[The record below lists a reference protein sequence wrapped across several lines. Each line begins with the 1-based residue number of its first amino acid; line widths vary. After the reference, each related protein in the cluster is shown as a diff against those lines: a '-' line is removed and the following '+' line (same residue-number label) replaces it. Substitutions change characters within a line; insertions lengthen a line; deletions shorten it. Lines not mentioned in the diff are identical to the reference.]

1 MAKRTRDQRKRDNIK
16 KETARRIAAGDT
28 SSYVVKS
35 AKKYGLEMPKVPG
48 KGRYTKSTVNPTDKF
63 EGAKDRARANQ
74 AYLDQSDRDF
84 KKKIQELNRRRIID
98 DARTGSMDKSD
109 FTGKDGSGIF
119 GLGGNRVG
127 QTYVNPETG
136 KSFNFSKA
144 REGLTSPQYS
154 DWIRKN
160 LGGPNAGRIENQ
172 AFRRTFPFASGAGLE
187 KLMNLAAPFPL
198 KMLNNLSKSDAGT
211 MVGDLGGR
219 KFRDFLSKFGDGTD
233 NKIAKINLD
242 AKKSTGE
249 LIDEVQDSTG
259 LNSFRNYLSNFPGQ
273 RPVSSFV
280 EDPRIGLGLD
290 EVMTE
295 YDPYIALD
303 PRIGLGKQRPVNS
316 FVEDPRLNIDE
327 ENLNPPGVID
337 LSEQEDLIDIS
348 SDSGEDSNLS
358 EATKNYMDEYMQ
370 TYGKGS
376 APFERA
382 KEFNDRSRQAYNEAH
397 MGGAPDYGDAD
408 GIQSF
413 YDVRGDEYGEE
424 FGPAFLRDVIMDE
437 LDKAGDINYNQS
449 ISVDG
454 STLPLD
460 VLFDKGAV
468 NLDQI
473 RDPSF
478 YDEAFQDVD
487 FRTGDIPAEAFSGAR
502 TALIPEAA
510 SIIPQTF
517 NYNDGGYANM
527 STYQKLKM
535 MADSY
540 GD

>member
-1 MAKRTRDQRKRDNIK
+1 MAIYIGGK
-16 KETARRIAAGDT
+16 KVQESGGK
-28 SSYVVKS
+28 YKPQGVK
-35 AKKYGLEMPKVPG
+35 EP

-84 KKKIQELNRRRIID
+84 KKKIQELNRKRIID
-98 DARTGSMDKSD
+98 DARTGTMDKSD

-119 GLGGNRVG
+119 GLGGNRTR

-136 KSFNFSKA
+136 KSFNINKA
-144 REGLTSPQYS
+144 REGLTSAEYS

-160 LGGPNAGRIENQ
+160 LGGPKAGSTERE
-172 AFRRTFPFASGAGLE
+172 AFKKTFPVASGAGIE
-187 KLMNLAAPFPL
+187 KLMNLAVPFPL
-198 KMLNNLSKSDAGT
+198 KMLRGLAKTDAGT

-219 KFRDFLSKFGDGTD
+219 KFRNFLSKFGDGTD
-233 NKIAKINLD
+233 NKIAKINED
-242 AKKSTGE
+242 AQKSTGE
-249 LIDEVQDSTG
+249 LVDEVEGNTG

-273 RPVSSFV
+273 QPVSSFV

-303 PRIGLGKQRPVNS
+303 PRIGLGEQQPVNS
-316 FVEDPRLNIDE
+316 FVEDPRLDINEVIEDK
-327 ENLNPPGVID
+327 ID
-337 LSEQEDLIDIS
+337 LAEVPEILYGLSKEELDLPQ
-348 SDSGEDSNLS
+348 
-358 EATKNYMDEYMQ
+358 ATKNYIDEYMQ
-370 TYGKGS
+370 TYGRGS

-382 KEFNDRSRQAYNEAH
+382 KEIDDRERQEAEE
-397 MGGAPDYGDAD
+397 PIDYRPNIP

-413 YDVRGDEYGEE
+413 FDIRGDQYNDTEDAQYV
-424 FGPAFLRDVIMDE
+424 RDLIMNT
-437 LDKAGDINYNQS
+437 LDREGDIYYDEKS
-449 ISVDG
+449 
-454 STLPLD
+454 STLPYGFL
-460 VLFDKGAV
+460 VDKGVKRKA
-468 NLDQI
+468 LDEGKSYMDVI

-478 YDEAFQDVD
+478 YEDVFQDVD
-487 FRTGDIPAEAFSGAR
+487 YRTGDIPAEAFSGAR

>member
-1 MAKRTRDQRKRDNIK
+1 MAIYIGGK
-16 KETARRIAAGDT
+16 KVQESGGK
-28 SSYVVKS
+28 YKPQGVK
-35 AKKYGLEMPKVPG
+35 EP

-84 KKKIQELNRRRIID
+84 KKKIQELNRKRIID
-98 DARTGSMDKSD
+98 DARTGTMDKSD

-119 GLGGNRVG
+119 GLGGNRTR

-136 KSFNFSKA
+136 KSFNINKA
-144 REGLTSPQYS
+144 REGLTSAEYS

-160 LGGPNAGRIENQ
+160 LGGPKAGSTERE
-172 AFRRTFPFASGAGLE
+172 AFKKTFPVASGAGIE
-187 KLMNLAAPFPL
+187 KLMNLAVPFPL
-198 KMLNNLSKSDAGT
+198 KMLRGLAKTDAGT

-219 KFRDFLSKFGDGTD
+219 KFRNFLSKFGDGTD
-233 NKIAKINLD
+233 NKIAKINED
-242 AKKSTGE
+242 AQKSTGE
-249 LIDEVQDSTG
+249 LVDEVEGNTG

-273 RPVSSFV
+273 QPVSSFV

-303 PRIGLGKQRPVNS
+303 PRIGLGEQQPVNS
-316 FVEDPRLNIDE
+316 FVEDPRLDMNEVIEDK
-327 ENLNPPGVID
+327 ID
-337 LSEQEDLIDIS
+337 LAEVPEILYGLSKEELDLPQ
-348 SDSGEDSNLS
+348 
-358 EATKNYMDEYMQ
+358 ATKNYIDEYMQ
-370 TYGKGS
+370 TYGRGS

-382 KEFNDRSRQAYNEAH
+382 KEIDDRERQEAEE
-397 MGGAPDYGDAD
+397 PIDYRPNIP

-413 YDVRGDEYGEE
+413 FDIRGDQYNDTEDAQYV
-424 FGPAFLRDVIMDE
+424 RDLIMNT
-437 LDKAGDINYNQS
+437 LDREGDIYYDEKS
-449 ISVDG
+449 
-454 STLPLD
+454 STLPYGFL
-460 VLFDKGAV
+460 VDKGVKRKA
-468 NLDQI
+468 LDEGKSYMDVI

-478 YDEAFQDVD
+478 YEDVFQDVD
-487 FRTGDIPAEAFSGAR
+487 YRTGDIPAEAFSGAR

>member
-1 MAKRTRDQRKRDNIK
+1 MAIYIGGK
-16 KETARRIAAGDT
+16 KVQESGGK
-28 SSYVVKS
+28 YKPQGVK
-35 AKKYGLEMPKVPG
+35 KP

-84 KKKIQELNRRRIID
+84 KKKIQELNRKRIID
-98 DARTGSMDKSD
+98 DARTGTMDKSD

-119 GLGGNRVG
+119 GLGGNRTR

-136 KSFNFSKA
+136 KSFNINKA
-144 REGLTSPQYS
+144 REGLTSAEYS

-160 LGGPNAGRIENQ
+160 LGGPKAGSTERE
-172 AFRRTFPFASGAGLE
+172 AFKKTFPVASGAGIE
-187 KLMNLAAPFPL
+187 KLMNLAVPFPL
-198 KMLNNLSKSDAGT
+198 KMLRGLAKTDAGT

-219 KFRDFLSKFGDGTD
+219 KFRNFLSKFGDGTD
-233 NKIAKINLD
+233 NKIAKINED
-242 AKKSTGE
+242 AQKSTGE
-249 LIDEVQDSTG
+249 LVDEVEGNTG

-273 RPVSSFV
+273 QPVSSFV

-303 PRIGLGKQRPVNS
+303 PRIGLGEQQPVNS
-316 FVEDPRLNIDE
+316 FVEDPRLDMNEVIEDK
-327 ENLNPPGVID
+327 ID
-337 LSEQEDLIDIS
+337 LAEVPEILYGLSKEELDLPQ
-348 SDSGEDSNLS
+348 
-358 EATKNYMDEYMQ
+358 ATKNYIDEYLQ
-370 TYGKGS
+370 TYGRGS

-382 KEFNDRSRQAYNEAH
+382 KEIDDRERQEAEE
-397 MGGAPDYGDAD
+397 PIDYRPNIP

-413 YDVRGDEYGEE
+413 FDIRGDQYNDTEDAQYV
-424 FGPAFLRDVIMDE
+424 RDLIMNT
-437 LDKAGDINYNQS
+437 LDREGDIYYDEKS
-449 ISVDG
+449 
-454 STLPLD
+454 STLPYGFL
-460 VLFDKGAV
+460 VDKGVKRKA
-468 NLDQI
+468 LDEGKSYMDVI

-478 YDEAFQDVD
+478 YEDVFQDVD
-487 FRTGDIPAEAFSGAR
+487 YRTGDIPAEAFSGAR

>member
-1 MAKRTRDQRKRDNIK
+1 MAIYIGGK
-16 KETARRIAAGDT
+16 KVQESGGK
-28 SSYVVKS
+28 YKPQGVK
-35 AKKYGLEMPKVPG
+35 EP

-84 KKKIQELNRRRIID
+84 KKKIQELNRKRIID
-98 DARTGSMDKSD
+98 DARTGTMDKSD

-119 GLGGNRVG
+119 GLGGNRTR

-136 KSFNFSKA
+136 KSFNINKA
-144 REGLTSPQYS
+144 REGLTSAEYS

-160 LGGPNAGRIENQ
+160 LGGPKAGSTERE
-172 AFRRTFPFASGAGLE
+172 AFKKTFPVASGAGIE
-187 KLMNLAAPFPL
+187 KLMNLAVPFPL
-198 KMLNNLSKSDAGT
+198 KMLRGLAKTDAGT

-219 KFRDFLSKFGDGTD
+219 KFRNFLSKFGDGTD
-233 NKIAKINLD
+233 NKIAKINED
-242 AKKSTGE
+242 AQKSTGE
-249 LIDEVQDSTG
+249 LVDEVEGNTG
-259 LNSFRNYLSNFPGQ
+259 LNSFRNYLSNSPGQ
-273 RPVSSFV
+273 QPVSSFV

-303 PRIGLGKQRPVNS
+303 PRIGLGEQQPVNS
-316 FVEDPRLNIDE
+316 FVEDPRLDINEVIEDK
-327 ENLNPPGVID
+327 ID
-337 LSEQEDLIDIS
+337 LAEVPEILYGLSKEELDLPQ
-348 SDSGEDSNLS
+348 
-358 EATKNYMDEYMQ
+358 ATKNYIDEYMQ
-370 TYGKGS
+370 TYGRGS

-382 KEFNDRSRQAYNEAH
+382 KEIDDRERQEAEE
-397 MGGAPDYGDAD
+397 PIDYRPNIP

-413 YDVRGDEYGEE
+413 FDIRGDQYNDTEDAQYV
-424 FGPAFLRDVIMDE
+424 RDLIMNT
-437 LDKAGDINYNQS
+437 LDREGDIYYDEKS
-449 ISVDG
+449 
-454 STLPLD
+454 STLPYGFL
-460 VLFDKGAV
+460 VDKGVKRKA
-468 NLDQI
+468 LDEGKSYMDVI

-478 YDEAFQDVD
+478 YEDVFQDVD
-487 FRTGDIPAEAFSGAR
+487 YRTGDIPAEAFSGAR

>member
-1 MAKRTRDQRKRDNIK
+1 MAIYIGGK
-16 KETARRIAAGDT
+16 KVQESGGK
-28 SSYVVKS
+28 YKPQGVK
-35 AKKYGLEMPKVPG
+35 EP

-84 KKKIQELNRRRIID
+84 KKKIQELNRKRIID
-98 DARTGSMDKSD
+98 DARTGTMDKSD

-119 GLGGNRVG
+119 GLGGNRTR

-136 KSFNFSKA
+136 KSFNINKA
-144 REGLTSPQYS
+144 REGLTSAEYS

-160 LGGPNAGRIENQ
+160 LGGPKAGSTERE
-172 AFRRTFPFASGAGLE
+172 AFKKTFPVASGAGIE
-187 KLMNLAAPFPL
+187 KLMNLAVPFPL
-198 KMLNNLSKSDAGT
+198 KMLRGLAKTDAGT

-219 KFRDFLSKFGDGTD
+219 KFRNFLSKFGDGTD
-233 NKIAKINLD
+233 NKIAKINED
-242 AKKSTGE
+242 AQKSTGE
-249 LIDEVQDSTG
+249 LVDEVEGNTG

-273 RPVSSFV
+273 QPVNSFV

-303 PRIGLGKQRPVNS
+303 PRIGLGEQRPVNS
-316 FVEDPRLNIDE
+316 FVEDPRLDINEVIEDK
-327 ENLNPPGVID
+327 ID
-337 LSEQEDLIDIS
+337 LAEVPEILYGLSKEELDLPQ
-348 SDSGEDSNLS
+348 
-358 EATKNYMDEYMQ
+358 ATKNYIDEYMQ
-370 TYGKGS
+370 TYGRGS

-382 KEFNDRSRQAYNEAH
+382 KEIDDRERQEAEE
-397 MGGAPDYGDAD
+397 PIDYRPNIP

-413 YDVRGDEYGEE
+413 FDIRGDQYNDTEDAQYV
-424 FGPAFLRDVIMDE
+424 RDLIMNT
-437 LDKAGDINYNQS
+437 LDREGDIYYDEKS
-449 ISVDG
+449 
-454 STLPLD
+454 STLPYGFL
-460 VLFDKGAV
+460 VDKGVKRKA
-468 NLDQI
+468 LDEGKSYMDVI

-478 YDEAFQDVD
+478 YEDVFQDVD
-487 FRTGDIPAEAFSGAR
+487 YRTGDIPAEAFSGAR

>member
-1 MAKRTRDQRKRDNIK
+1 MAIYIGGK
-16 KETARRIAAGDT
+16 KVQESGGK
-28 SSYVVKS
+28 YKPQGVK
-35 AKKYGLEMPKVPG
+35 EP

-84 KKKIQELNRRRIID
+84 KKKIQELNRKRIID
-98 DARTGSMDKSD
+98 DARTGTMDKSD

-119 GLGGNRVG
+119 GLGGNRTR

-136 KSFNFSKA
+136 KSFNINKA
-144 REGLTSPQYS
+144 REGLTSAEYS

-160 LGGPNAGRIENQ
+160 LGGPKAGSTERE
-172 AFRRTFPFASGAGLE
+172 AFKKTFPVASGAGIE
-187 KLMNLAAPFPL
+187 KLMNLAVPFPL
-198 KMLNNLSKSDAGT
+198 KMLRGLAKTDAGT

-219 KFRDFLSKFGDGTD
+219 KFRNFLSKFGDGTD
-233 NKIAKINLD
+233 NKIAKINED
-242 AKKSTGE
+242 AQKSTGE
-249 LIDEVQDSTG
+249 LVDEVEGNTG

-273 RPVSSFV
+273 QPVSSFV

-290 EVMTE
+290 EVMKE

-303 PRIGLGKQRPVNS
+303 PRIGLGEQQPVNS
-316 FVEDPRLNIDE
+316 FVEDPRLDMNEVIEDK
-327 ENLNPPGVID
+327 ID
-337 LSEQEDLIDIS
+337 LAEVPEILYGLSKEELDLPQ
-348 SDSGEDSNLS
+348 
-358 EATKNYMDEYMQ
+358 ATKNYIDEYMQ
-370 TYGKGS
+370 TYGRGS

-382 KEFNDRSRQAYNEAH
+382 KEIDDRERQEAEE
-397 MGGAPDYGDAD
+397 PIDYRPNIP

-413 YDVRGDEYGEE
+413 FDIRGDQYNDTEDAQYV
-424 FGPAFLRDVIMDE
+424 RDLIMNT
-437 LDKAGDINYNQS
+437 LDREGDIYYDEKS
-449 ISVDG
+449 
-454 STLPLD
+454 STLPYGFL
-460 VLFDKGAV
+460 VDKGVKRKA
-468 NLDQI
+468 LDEGKSYMDVI

-478 YDEAFQDVD
+478 YEDVFQDVD
-487 FRTGDIPAEAFSGAR
+487 YRTGDIPAEAFSGAR

>member
-1 MAKRTRDQRKRDNIK
+1 
-16 KETARRIAAGDT
+16 
-28 SSYVVKS
+28 
-35 AKKYGLEMPKVPG
+35 MPKVPG

-273 RPVSSFV
+273 RPV
-280 EDPRIGLGLD
+280 
-290 EVMTE
+290 
-295 YDPYIALD
+295 
-303 PRIGLGKQRPVNS
+303 NS

>member
-1 MAKRTRDQRKRDNIK
+1 MAKRTKEQRKQDNIK

-198 KMLNNLSKSDAGT
+198 KMLSNLSKSDAGT

-219 KFRDFLSKFGDGTD
+219 KFMDFLSKFGDGTD

-259 LNSFRNYLSNFPGQ
+259 LNSFRNYLSNFPAQ
-273 RPVSSFV
+273 QPTSSFV
-280 EDPRIGLGLD
+280 EDPRVGLTSDIED
-290 EVMTE
+290 ELITE
-295 YDPYIALD
+295 YSPVIDDTRRKAAYIQMKTGVD
-303 PRIGLGKQRPVNS
+303 VSNFTNDQVNQLYDREKKS
-316 FVEDPRLNIDE
+316 EETMRFQE

-337 LSEQEDLIDIS
+337 FSSEDLVDIS
-348 SDSGEDSNLS
+348 GTS
-358 EATKNYMDEYMQ
+358 ENTDQ
-370 TYGKGS
+370 STPDIITGL
-376 APFERA
+376 AP
-382 KEFNDRSRQAYNEAH
+382 NELLPLNTSENFDTGLNTSEGQEA
-397 MGGAPDYGDAD
+397 
-408 GIQSF
+408 
-413 YDVRGDEYGEE
+413 
-424 FGPAFLRDVIMDE
+424 
-437 LDKAGDINYNQS
+437 LDILQS
-449 ISVDG
+449 IEPNKYDG
-454 STLPLD
+454 GYL
-460 VLFDKGAV
+460 KK
-468 NLDQI
+468 
-473 RDPSF
+473 
-478 YDEAFQDVD
+478 YD
-487 FRTGDIPAEAFSGAR
+487 
-502 TALIPEAA
+502 
-510 SIIPQTF
+510 
-517 NYNDGGYANM
+517 DGGYANM

>member
-1 MAKRTRDQRKRDNIK
+1 
-16 KETARRIAAGDT
+16 
-28 SSYVVKS
+28 
-35 AKKYGLEMPKVPG
+35 
-48 KGRYTKSTVNPTDKF
+48 
-63 EGAKDRARANQ
+63 
-74 AYLDQSDRDF
+74 
-84 KKKIQELNRRRIID
+84 
-98 DARTGSMDKSD
+98 MDKSD

-198 KMLNNLSKSDAGT
+198 KMLSNLSKSDAGT

-219 KFRDFLSKFGDGTD
+219 KFMDFLSKFGDGTD

-259 LNSFRNYLSNFPGQ
+259 LNSFRNYLSNFPAQ
-273 RPVSSFV
+273 QPTSSFV
-280 EDPRIGLGLD
+280 EDPRVGLTSDIED
-290 EVMTE
+290 ELITE
-295 YDPYIALD
+295 YSPVIDDTRRKAAYIQMKTGVD
-303 PRIGLGKQRPVNS
+303 VSNFTNDQVNQLYDREKKS
-316 FVEDPRLNIDE
+316 EETMRFQE

-337 LSEQEDLIDIS
+337 FSSEDLVDIS
-348 SDSGEDSNLS
+348 GTS
-358 EATKNYMDEYMQ
+358 ENTDQ
-370 TYGKGS
+370 STPDIITGL
-376 APFERA
+376 AP
-382 KEFNDRSRQAYNEAH
+382 NELLPLNTSENFDTGLNTSEGQEA
-397 MGGAPDYGDAD
+397 
-408 GIQSF
+408 
-413 YDVRGDEYGEE
+413 
-424 FGPAFLRDVIMDE
+424 
-437 LDKAGDINYNQS
+437 LDILQS
-449 ISVDG
+449 IEPNKYDG
-454 STLPLD
+454 GYL
-460 VLFDKGAV
+460 KK
-468 NLDQI
+468 
-473 RDPSF
+473 
-478 YDEAFQDVD
+478 YD
-487 FRTGDIPAEAFSGAR
+487 
-502 TALIPEAA
+502 
-510 SIIPQTF
+510 
-517 NYNDGGYANM
+517 DGGYANM

>member
-1 MAKRTRDQRKRDNIK
+1 MAIYIGGK
-16 KETARRIAAGDT
+16 KVQESGGK
-28 SSYVVKS
+28 YKPQGVK
-35 AKKYGLEMPKVPG
+35 EP

-84 KKKIQELNRRRIID
+84 KKKIQELNRKRIID
-98 DARTGSMDKSD
+98 DARTGTMDKSD

-119 GLGGNRVG
+119 GLGGNRTR

-136 KSFNFSKA
+136 KSFNINKA
-144 REGLTSPQYS
+144 REGLTSAEYS

-160 LGGPNAGRIENQ
+160 LGGPKAGSTERE
-172 AFRRTFPFASGAGLE
+172 AFKKTFPVASGAGIE
-187 KLMNLAAPFPL
+187 KLMNLAVPFPL
-198 KMLNNLSKSDAGT
+198 KMLRGLAKTDAGT

-219 KFRDFLSKFGDGTD
+219 KFRNFLSKFGDGTD
-233 NKIAKINLD
+233 NKIAKINED
-242 AKKSTGE
+242 AQKSTGE
-249 LIDEVQDSTG
+249 LVDEVEGNTG
-259 LNSFRNYLSNFPGQ
+259 LDSFKNYLSNFPGQ
-273 RPVSSFV
+273 RPVNSFV

-303 PRIGLGKQRPVNS
+303 PRIGLGEQRPVNS
-316 FVEDPRLNIDE
+316 FVEDPRLDIDE

-337 LSEQEDLIDIS
+337 LSEQEDFIDIS

-358 EATKNYMDEYMQ
+358 EATKNYIDEYMQ

-382 KEFNDRSRQAYNEAH
+382 KEIDDRARQEAQDYDGEP
-397 MGGAPDYGDAD
+397 MLDYDPDTP

-413 YDVRGDEYGEE
+413 YEASGDKYSTGGPFYVLGDE
-424 FGPAFLRDVIMDE
+424 IMYD
-437 LDKAGDINYNQS
+437 LDRAGDISYDQT
-449 ISVDG
+449 
-454 STLPLD
+454 STLPYGF
-460 VLFDKGAV
+460 LFDKGGV
-468 NLDQI
+468 NMDVI
-473 RDPSF
+473 REPGF
-478 YDEAFQDVD
+478 FDEAFQDVD

>member
-1 MAKRTRDQRKRDNIK
+1 MAIYIGGK
-16 KETARRIAAGDT
+16 KVQESGGK
-28 SSYVVKS
+28 YKPQGVK
-35 AKKYGLEMPKVPG
+35 EP

-84 KKKIQELNRRRIID
+84 KKKIQELNRKRIID
-98 DARTGSMDKSD
+98 DARTGTMDKSD

-119 GLGGNRVG
+119 GLGGNRTR

-136 KSFNFSKA
+136 KSFNINKA
-144 REGLTSPQYS
+144 REGLTSAEYS

-160 LGGPNAGRIENQ
+160 LGGPKAGSTERE
-172 AFRRTFPFASGAGLE
+172 AFKKTFPVASGAGIE
-187 KLMNLAAPFPL
+187 KLMNLAVPFPL
-198 KMLNNLSKSDAGT
+198 KMLRGLAKTDAGT

-219 KFRDFLSKFGDGTD
+219 KFRNFLSKFGDGTD
-233 NKIAKINLD
+233 NKIAKINED
-242 AKKSTGE
+242 AQKSTGE
-249 LIDEVQDSTG
+249 LVDEVEGNTG

-273 RPVSSFV
+273 QPVSSFV

-303 PRIGLGKQRPVNS
+303 PRIGLGEQQPVNS
-316 FVEDPRLNIDE
+316 FVEDPRLDINEVIEDK
-327 ENLNPPGVID
+327 ID
-337 LSEQEDLIDIS
+337 LAEVPEILYGLSKEELDLPQ
-348 SDSGEDSNLS
+348 
-358 EATKNYMDEYMQ
+358 ATKNYIDEYMQ
-370 TYGKGS
+370 TYGRGS

-382 KEFNDRSRQAYNEAH
+382 KEIDDRERQEAEE
-397 MGGAPDYGDAD
+397 PIDYRPNIP

-413 YDVRGDEYGEE
+413 FDIRGDQYNDTEDAQYV
-424 FGPAFLRDVIMDE
+424 RDLIMNT
-437 LDKAGDINYNQS
+437 LDREGDIYYDEKS
-449 ISVDG
+449 
-454 STLPLD
+454 STLPYGFL
-460 VLFDKGAV
+460 VDKGVKRKA
-468 NLDQI
+468 LDEGKSYMDVI

-478 YDEAFQDVD
+478 YEDVFQDVNY
-487 FRTGDIPAEAFSGAR
+487 RTGDIPAEAFSGAR

>member
-1 MAKRTRDQRKRDNIK
+1 MAIYIGGK
-16 KETARRIAAGDT
+16 KVQESGGK
-28 SSYVVKS
+28 YKPQGVK
-35 AKKYGLEMPKVPG
+35 EP

-84 KKKIQELNRRRIID
+84 KKKIQELNRKRIID
-98 DARTGSMDKSD
+98 DARTGTMDKSD

-119 GLGGNRVG
+119 GLGGNRTR

-136 KSFNFSKA
+136 KSFNINKA
-144 REGLTSPQYS
+144 REGLTSAEYS

-160 LGGPNAGRIENQ
+160 LGGPKAGSTERE
-172 AFRRTFPFASGAGLE
+172 AFKKTFPVASGAGIE
-187 KLMNLAAPFPL
+187 KLMNLAVPFPL
-198 KMLNNLSKSDAGT
+198 KMLRGLAKTDAGT

-219 KFRDFLSKFGDGTD
+219 KFRNFLSKFGDGTD
-233 NKIAKINLD
+233 NKIAKINED
-242 AKKSTGE
+242 AQKSTGE
-249 LIDEVQDSTG
+249 LVDEVEGNTG

-273 RPVSSFV
+273 QPVNSFV

-303 PRIGLGKQRPVNS
+303 PRIGLGEQQPVNS
-316 FVEDPRLNIDE
+316 FVEDPRLDINEVIEDK
-327 ENLNPPGVID
+327 ID
-337 LSEQEDLIDIS
+337 LAEVPEILYGLSKEELDLPQ
-348 SDSGEDSNLS
+348 
-358 EATKNYMDEYMQ
+358 ATKNYIDEYMQ
-370 TYGKGS
+370 TYGRGS

-382 KEFNDRSRQAYNEAH
+382 KEIDDRERQEAEE
-397 MGGAPDYGDAD
+397 PIDYRPNIP

-413 YDVRGDEYGEE
+413 FDIRGDQYNDTEDAQYV
-424 FGPAFLRDVIMDE
+424 RDLIMNT
-437 LDKAGDINYNQS
+437 LDREGDIYYDEKS
-449 ISVDG
+449 
-454 STLPLD
+454 STLPYGFL
-460 VLFDKGAV
+460 VDKGVKRKA
-468 NLDQI
+468 LDEGKSYMDVI

-478 YDEAFQDVD
+478 YEDVFQDVNY
-487 FRTGDIPAEAFSGAR
+487 RTGDIPAEAFSGAR

>member
-1 MAKRTRDQRKRDNIK
+1 MAIYIGGK
-16 KETARRIAAGDT
+16 KVQESGGK
-28 SSYVVKS
+28 YKPQGVK
-35 AKKYGLEMPKVPG
+35 EP

-84 KKKIQELNRRRIID
+84 KKKIQELNRKRIID
-98 DARTGSMDKSD
+98 DARTGTMDKSD

-119 GLGGNRVG
+119 GLGGNRTR

-136 KSFNFSKA
+136 KSFNINKA
-144 REGLTSPQYS
+144 REGLTSAEYS

-160 LGGPNAGRIENQ
+160 LGGPKAGSTERE
-172 AFRRTFPFASGAGLE
+172 AFKKTFPVASGAGIE
-187 KLMNLAAPFPL
+187 KLMNLAVPFPL
-198 KMLNNLSKSDAGT
+198 KMLRGLAKTDAGT

-219 KFRDFLSKFGDGTD
+219 KFRNFLSKFGDGTD
-233 NKIAKINLD
+233 NKIAKINED
-242 AKKSTGE
+242 AQKSTGE
-249 LIDEVQDSTG
+249 LVDEVEGNTG

-273 RPVSSFV
+273 QPVSSFV

-303 PRIGLGKQRPVNS
+303 PRIGLGEQQPVNS
-316 FVEDPRLNIDE
+316 FVEDPRLDMNEVIEDK
-327 ENLNPPGVID
+327 ID
-337 LSEQEDLIDIS
+337 LAEVPEILYGLSKEELDLPQ
-348 SDSGEDSNLS
+348 
-358 EATKNYMDEYMQ
+358 ATKNYIDEYMQ
-370 TYGKGS
+370 TYGRGS

-382 KEFNDRSRQAYNEAH
+382 KEIDDRERQEAEE
-397 MGGAPDYGDAD
+397 PIDYRPNIP

-413 YDVRGDEYGEE
+413 FDIRGDQYNDTEDAQYV
-424 FGPAFLRDVIMDE
+424 RDLIMNT
-437 LDKAGDINYNQS
+437 LDREGDIYYDEKS
-449 ISVDG
+449 
-454 STLPLD
+454 STLPYSFLI
-460 VLFDKGAV
+460 DKGVKRKA
-468 NLDQI
+468 LDEGKSYMDVI

-478 YDEAFQDVD
+478 YEDVFQDVD
-487 FRTGDIPAEAFSGAR
+487 YRTGDIPAEAFSGAR

>member
-1 MAKRTRDQRKRDNIK
+1 MAIYIGGK
-16 KETARRIAAGDT
+16 KVQESGGK
-28 SSYVVKS
+28 YKPQGVK
-35 AKKYGLEMPKVPG
+35 EP
-48 KGRYTKSTVNPTDKF
+48 KGRYTKSTVNPTDRF

-84 KKKIQELNRRRIID
+84 KKKIQELNRKRIID
-98 DARTGSMDKSD
+98 DARTGTMDKSD

-119 GLGGNRVG
+119 GLGGNRTR

-136 KSFNFSKA
+136 KSFNINKA
-144 REGLTSPQYS
+144 REGLTSAEYS

-160 LGGPNAGRIENQ
+160 LGGPKAGSTERE
-172 AFRRTFPFASGAGLE
+172 AFKKTFPVASGAGIE
-187 KLMNLAAPFPL
+187 KLMNLAVPFPL
-198 KMLNNLSKSDAGT
+198 KMLRGLAKTDAGT

-219 KFRDFLSKFGDGTD
+219 KFRNFLSKFGDGTD
-233 NKIAKINLD
+233 NKIAKINED
-242 AKKSTGE
+242 AQKSTGE
-249 LIDEVQDSTG
+249 LVDEVEGNTG

-273 RPVSSFV
+273 QPVSSFV

-303 PRIGLGKQRPVNS
+303 TIIGLGEQQPVNS
-316 FVEDPRLNIDE
+316 FVEDPRLDMNEVIEDK
-327 ENLNPPGVID
+327 ID
-337 LSEQEDLIDIS
+337 LAEVPEILYGLSKEELDLPQ
-348 SDSGEDSNLS
+348 
-358 EATKNYMDEYMQ
+358 ATKNYIDEYMQ
-370 TYGKGS
+370 TYGRGS

-382 KEFNDRSRQAYNEAH
+382 KEIDDRERQEAEE
-397 MGGAPDYGDAD
+397 PIDYRPNIP

-413 YDVRGDEYGEE
+413 FDIRGDQYNDTEDAQYV
-424 FGPAFLRDVIMDE
+424 RDLIMNT
-437 LDKAGDINYNQS
+437 LDREGDIYYDEKS
-449 ISVDG
+449 
-454 STLPLD
+454 STLPYGFL
-460 VLFDKGAV
+460 VDKGVKRKA
-468 NLDQI
+468 LDEGKSYMDVI

-478 YDEAFQDVD
+478 YEDVFQDVD
-487 FRTGDIPAEAFSGAR
+487 YRTGDIPAEAFSGAR

>member
-1 MAKRTRDQRKRDNIK
+1 VAKRTREQRKQDNIK

-28 SSYVVKS
+28 SSYVTKS

-48 KGRYTKSTVNPTDKF
+48 TGRYTKSTVNPTDRF

-74 AYLDQSDRDF
+74 VYLDQSDRDF
-84 KKKIQELNRRRIID
+84 KKKIQELNRKRIID

-109 FTGKDGSGIF
+109 FTGKDSSGIF

-187 KLMNLAAPFPL
+187 KLMNLAAPFPI
-198 KMLNNLSKSDAGT
+198 KMLSNLGKSDAGT
-211 MVGDLGGR
+211 MVSDLGGR
-219 KFRDFLSKFGDGTD
+219 KFRNFLSKFGDGTD
-233 NKIAKINLD
+233 NKIAKINED
-242 AKKSTGE
+242 AQKSTDE
-249 LIDEVQDSTG
+249 LVDEVEDSTG

-273 RPVSSFV
+273 RPVNSFV
-280 EDPRIGLGLD
+280 NDPRVGLD

-295 YDPYIALD
+295 YDPYIAQD
-303 PRIGLGKQRPVNS
+303 PRLGLGVEPPVNS
-316 FVEDPRLNIDE
+316 FVEDPRLGLGV

-337 LSEQEDLIDIS
+337 FSQEDLIDIS
-348 SDSGEDSNLS
+348 SDSGEDLDFP
-358 EATKNYMDEYMQ
+358 EATKNYIDEFMQ

-382 KEFNDRSRQAYNEAH
+382 KEIDDRARQQYEETHNE
-397 MGGAPDYGDAD
+397 PKYDYDPFTPGNQSIFDVFD
-408 GIQSF
+408 GNTRDDYDSDSAFMRDIIMKRLRAGQDVNYENQSKF
-413 YDVRGDEYGEE
+413 P
-424 FGPAFLRDVIMDE
+424 PAFLKDKTGAFYPTDRDFTE
-437 LDKAGDINYNQS
+437 S
-449 ISVDG
+449 
-454 STLPLD
+454 
-460 VLFDKGAV
+460 
-468 NLDQI
+468 
-473 RDPSF
+473 
-478 YDEAFQDVD
+478 FQDVD
-487 FRTGDIPAEAFSGAR
+487 FRTGGIPAEAFSGAR

>member
-1 MAKRTRDQRKRDNIK
+1 MAIYIGGK
-16 KETARRIAAGDT
+16 KVQECGGK
-28 SSYVVKS
+28 YKPQGVK
-35 AKKYGLEMPKVPG
+35 EP

-84 KKKIQELNRRRIID
+84 KKKIQELNRKRIID
-98 DARTGSMDKSD
+98 DARTGTMDKSD

-119 GLGGNRVG
+119 GLGGNRTR

-136 KSFNFSKA
+136 KSFNINKA
-144 REGLTSPQYS
+144 REGLTSAEYS

-160 LGGPNAGRIENQ
+160 LGGPKAGSTERE
-172 AFRRTFPFASGAGLE
+172 AFKKTFPVASGAGIE
-187 KLMNLAAPFPL
+187 KLMNLAVPFPL
-198 KMLNNLSKSDAGT
+198 KMLRGLAKTDAGT

-219 KFRDFLSKFGDGTD
+219 KFRNFLSKFGDGTD
-233 NKIAKINLD
+233 NKIAKINED
-242 AKKSTGE
+242 AQKSTGE
-249 LIDEVQDSTG
+249 LVDEVEGNTG

-273 RPVSSFV
+273 
-280 EDPRIGLGLD
+280 
-290 EVMTE
+290 
-295 YDPYIALD
+295 
-303 PRIGLGKQRPVNS
+303 QPVNS
-316 FVEDPRLNIDE
+316 FVEDPRLDINEVIEDK
-327 ENLNPPGVID
+327 ID
-337 LSEQEDLIDIS
+337 LAEVPEILYGLSKEELDLPQ
-348 SDSGEDSNLS
+348 
-358 EATKNYMDEYMQ
+358 ATKNYIDEYMQ
-370 TYGKGS
+370 TYGRGS

-382 KEFNDRSRQAYNEAH
+382 KEIDDRERQEAEE
-397 MGGAPDYGDAD
+397 PIDYRPNIP

-413 YDVRGDEYGEE
+413 FDIRGDQYNDTEDAQYV
-424 FGPAFLRDVIMDE
+424 RDLIMNT
-437 LDKAGDINYNQS
+437 LDREGDIYYDEKS
-449 ISVDG
+449 
-454 STLPLD
+454 STLPYGFL
-460 VLFDKGAV
+460 VDKGVKRKA
-468 NLDQI
+468 LDEGKSYMDVI

-478 YDEAFQDVD
+478 YEDVFQDVD
-487 FRTGDIPAEAFSGAR
+487 YRTGDIPAEAFSGAR

>member
-1 MAKRTRDQRKRDNIK
+1 MAIYIGGK
-16 KETARRIAAGDT
+16 KVQESGGK
-28 SSYVVKS
+28 YKPQGVK
-35 AKKYGLEMPKVPG
+35 EP

-84 KKKIQELNRRRIID
+84 KKKIQELNRKRIID
-98 DARTGSMDKSD
+98 DARTGTMDKSD

-119 GLGGNRVG
+119 GLGGNRTR

-136 KSFNFSKA
+136 KSFNINKA
-144 REGLTSPQYS
+144 REGLTSAEYS

-160 LGGPNAGRIENQ
+160 LGGPKAGSTERE
-172 AFRRTFPFASGAGLE
+172 AFKKTFPVASGAGIE
-187 KLMNLAAPFPL
+187 KLMNLAVPFPL
-198 KMLNNLSKSDAGT
+198 KMLRGLAKTDAGT

-219 KFRDFLSKFGDGTD
+219 KFRNFLSKFGDGTD
-233 NKIAKINLD
+233 NKIAKINED
-242 AKKSTGE
+242 AQKSTGE
-249 LIDEVQDSTG
+249 LVDEVEGNTG

-273 RPVSSFV
+273 QPVNSFV

-303 PRIGLGKQRPVNS
+303 PRIGLGEQQPVNS
-316 FVEDPRLNIDE
+316 FVEDPRLDINEVIEDK
-327 ENLNPPGVID
+327 ID
-337 LSEQEDLIDIS
+337 LAEVPEILYGLSKEELDLPQ
-348 SDSGEDSNLS
+348 
-358 EATKNYMDEYMQ
+358 ATKNYIDEYMQ
-370 TYGKGS
+370 TYGRGS

-382 KEFNDRSRQAYNEAH
+382 KEIDDRERQEAEE
-397 MGGAPDYGDAD
+397 PIDYRPNIP

-413 YDVRGDEYGEE
+413 FDIRGDQYNDTEDAQYV
-424 FGPAFLRDVIMDE
+424 RDLIMNT
-437 LDKAGDINYNQS
+437 LDREGDIYYDEKS
-449 ISVDG
+449 
-454 STLPLD
+454 STLPYGFL
-460 VLFDKGAV
+460 VDKGVKRKA
-468 NLDQI
+468 LDEGKSYMDVI

-478 YDEAFQDVD
+478 YEDVFQDVD
-487 FRTGDIPAEAFSGAR
+487 YRTGDIPAEAFSGAR

>member
-1 MAKRTRDQRKRDNIK
+1 MAIYIGGK
-16 KETARRIAAGDT
+16 KVQESGGK
-28 SSYVVKS
+28 YKPQGVK
-35 AKKYGLEMPKVPG
+35 EP

-84 KKKIQELNRRRIID
+84 KKKIQELNRKRIID
-98 DARTGSMDKSD
+98 DARTGTMDKSD

-119 GLGGNRVG
+119 GLGGNRTR

-136 KSFNFSKA
+136 KSFNINKA
-144 REGLTSPQYS
+144 REGLTSAEYS

-160 LGGPNAGRIENQ
+160 LGGPKAGSTERE
-172 AFRRTFPFASGAGLE
+172 AFKKTFPVASGAGIE
-187 KLMNLAAPFPL
+187 KLMNLAVPFPL
-198 KMLNNLSKSDAGT
+198 KMLRGLAKTDAGT

-219 KFRDFLSKFGDGTD
+219 KFRNFLSKFGDGTD
-233 NKIAKINLD
+233 NKIAKINED
-242 AKKSTGE
+242 AQKSTGE
-249 LIDEVQDSTG
+249 LVDEVEGNTG

-273 RPVSSFV
+273 QPVSSFV
-280 EDPRIGLGLD
+280 EDPRIGLG
-290 EVMTE
+290 E
-295 YDPYIALD
+295 
-303 PRIGLGKQRPVNS
+303 QQPVNS
-316 FVEDPRLNIDE
+316 FVEDPRLDMNEVIEDK
-327 ENLNPPGVID
+327 ID
-337 LSEQEDLIDIS
+337 LAEVPEILYGLSKEELDLPQ
-348 SDSGEDSNLS
+348 
-358 EATKNYMDEYMQ
+358 ATKNYIDEYMQ
-370 TYGKGS
+370 TYGRGS

-382 KEFNDRSRQAYNEAH
+382 KEIDDRERQEAEE
-397 MGGAPDYGDAD
+397 PIDYRPNIP

-413 YDVRGDEYGEE
+413 FDIRGDQYNDTEDAQYV
-424 FGPAFLRDVIMDE
+424 RDLIMNT
-437 LDKAGDINYNQS
+437 LDREGDIYYDEKS
-449 ISVDG
+449 
-454 STLPLD
+454 STLPYGFL
-460 VLFDKGAV
+460 VDKGVKRKA
-468 NLDQI
+468 LDEGKSYMDVI

-478 YDEAFQDVD
+478 YEDVFQDVD
-487 FRTGDIPAEAFSGAR
+487 YRTGDIPAEAFSGAR

>member
-1 MAKRTRDQRKRDNIK
+1 MAIYIGGK
-16 KETARRIAAGDT
+16 KVQESGGK
-28 SSYVVKS
+28 YKPQGVK
-35 AKKYGLEMPKVPG
+35 KP

-84 KKKIQELNRRRIID
+84 KKKIQELNRKRIID
-98 DARTGSMDKSD
+98 DARTGTMDKSD

-119 GLGGNRVG
+119 GLGGNRTR

-136 KSFNFSKA
+136 KSFNINKA
-144 REGLTSPQYS
+144 REGLTSAEYS

-160 LGGPNAGRIENQ
+160 LGGPKAGSTERE
-172 AFRRTFPFASGAGLE
+172 AFKKTFPVASGAGIE
-187 KLMNLAAPFPL
+187 KLMNLAVPFPL
-198 KMLNNLSKSDAGT
+198 KMLRGLAKTDAGT

-219 KFRDFLSKFGDGTD
+219 KFRNFLSKFGDGTD
-233 NKIAKINLD
+233 NKIAKINED
-242 AKKSTGE
+242 AQKSTGE
-249 LIDEVQDSTG
+249 LVDEVEGNTG

-273 RPVSSFV
+273 QPVSSFV
-280 EDPRIGLGLD
+280 EDPRLD
-290 EVMTE
+290 INEV
-295 YDPYIALD
+295 I
-303 PRIGLGKQRPVNS
+303 
-316 FVEDPRLNIDE
+316 EDK
-327 ENLNPPGVID
+327 ID
-337 LSEQEDLIDIS
+337 LAEVPEILYGLSKEELDLPQ
-348 SDSGEDSNLS
+348 
-358 EATKNYMDEYMQ
+358 ATKNYIDEYMQ
-370 TYGKGS
+370 TYGRGS

-382 KEFNDRSRQAYNEAH
+382 KEIDDRERQEAEE
-397 MGGAPDYGDAD
+397 PIDYRPNIP

-413 YDVRGDEYGEE
+413 FDIRGDQYNDTEDAQYV
-424 FGPAFLRDVIMDE
+424 RDLIMNT
-437 LDKAGDINYNQS
+437 LDREGDIYYDEKS
-449 ISVDG
+449 
-454 STLPLD
+454 STLPYGFL
-460 VLFDKGAV
+460 VDKGVKRKA
-468 NLDQI
+468 LDEGKSYMDVI

-478 YDEAFQDVD
+478 YEDVFQDVNY
-487 FRTGDIPAEAFSGAR
+487 RTGDIPAEAFSGAR

>member
-1 MAKRTRDQRKRDNIK
+1 MAIYIGGK
-16 KETARRIAAGDT
+16 KVQESGGK
-28 SSYVVKS
+28 YKPQGVK
-35 AKKYGLEMPKVPG
+35 EP

-84 KKKIQELNRRRIID
+84 KKKIQELNRKRIID
-98 DARTGSMDKSD
+98 DARTGTMDKSD

-119 GLGGNRVG
+119 GLGGNRTR

-136 KSFNFSKA
+136 KSFNINKA
-144 REGLTSPQYS
+144 REGLTSAEYS

-160 LGGPNAGRIENQ
+160 LGGPKAGSTERE
-172 AFRRTFPFASGAGLE
+172 AFKKTFPVASGAGIE
-187 KLMNLAAPFPL
+187 KLMNLAVPFPL
-198 KMLNNLSKSDAGT
+198 KMLRGLAKTDAGT

-219 KFRDFLSKFGDGTD
+219 KFRNFLSKFGDGTD
-233 NKIAKINLD
+233 NKIAKINED
-242 AKKSTGE
+242 AQKSTGE
-249 LIDEVQDSTG
+249 LVDEVEGNTG

-273 RPVSSFV
+273 QPVSSFV

-303 PRIGLGKQRPVNS
+303 PRIGLGEQRPVNS
-316 FVEDPRLNIDE
+316 FVEDPRLDINEVIEDK
-327 ENLNPPGVID
+327 ID
-337 LSEQEDLIDIS
+337 LAEVPEILYGLSKEELDLPQ
-348 SDSGEDSNLS
+348 
-358 EATKNYMDEYMQ
+358 ATKNYIDEYMQ
-370 TYGKGS
+370 TYGRGS

-382 KEFNDRSRQAYNEAH
+382 KEIDDRERQEAEE
-397 MGGAPDYGDAD
+397 PIDYRPNIP

-413 YDVRGDEYGEE
+413 FDIRGDQYNDTEDAQYV
-424 FGPAFLRDVIMDE
+424 RDLIMNT
-437 LDKAGDINYNQS
+437 LDREGDIYYDEKS
-449 ISVDG
+449 
-454 STLPLD
+454 STLPYGFL
-460 VLFDKGAV
+460 VDKGVKRKA
-468 NLDQI
+468 LDEGKSYMDVI

-478 YDEAFQDVD
+478 YEDVFQDVNY
-487 FRTGDIPAEAFSGAR
+487 RTGDIPAEAFSGAR

>member
-1 MAKRTRDQRKRDNIK
+1 MAIYIGGK
-16 KETARRIAAGDT
+16 KVQESGGK
-28 SSYVVKS
+28 YKPQGVK
-35 AKKYGLEMPKVPG
+35 EP

-84 KKKIQELNRRRIID
+84 KKKIQELNRKRIID
-98 DARTGSMDKSD
+98 DARTGTMDKSD

-119 GLGGNRVG
+119 GLGGNRTR

-136 KSFNFSKA
+136 KSFNINKA
-144 REGLTSPQYS
+144 REGLTSAEYS

-160 LGGPNAGRIENQ
+160 LGGPKAGSTERE
-172 AFRRTFPFASGAGLE
+172 AFKKTFPVASGAGIE
-187 KLMNLAAPFPL
+187 KLMNLAVPFPL
-198 KMLNNLSKSDAGT
+198 KMLRGLAKTDAGT

-219 KFRDFLSKFGDGTD
+219 KFRNFLSKFGDGTD
-233 NKIAKINLD
+233 NKIAKINED
-242 AKKSTGE
+242 AQKSTGE
-249 LIDEVQDSTG
+249 LVDEVEGNTG

-273 RPVSSFV
+273 
-280 EDPRIGLGLD
+280 
-290 EVMTE
+290 
-295 YDPYIALD
+295 
-303 PRIGLGKQRPVNS
+303 QPVNS
-316 FVEDPRLNIDE
+316 FVEDPRLDINEVIEDK
-327 ENLNPPGVID
+327 ID
-337 LSEQEDLIDIS
+337 LAEVPEILYGLSKEELDLPQ
-348 SDSGEDSNLS
+348 
-358 EATKNYMDEYMQ
+358 ATKNYIDEYMQ
-370 TYGKGS
+370 TYGRGS

-382 KEFNDRSRQAYNEAH
+382 KEIDDRERQEAEE
-397 MGGAPDYGDAD
+397 PIDYRPNIP

-413 YDVRGDEYGEE
+413 FDIRGDQYNDTEDAQYV
-424 FGPAFLRDVIMDE
+424 RDLIMNT
-437 LDKAGDINYNQS
+437 LDREGDIYYDEKS
-449 ISVDG
+449 
-454 STLPLD
+454 STLPYGFL
-460 VLFDKGAV
+460 VDKGVKRKA
-468 NLDQI
+468 LDEGKSYMDVI

-478 YDEAFQDVD
+478 YEDVFQDVD
-487 FRTGDIPAEAFSGAR
+487 YRTGDIPAEAFSGAR

>member
-1 MAKRTRDQRKRDNIK
+1 MAIYIGGK
-16 KETARRIAAGDT
+16 KVQESGGK
-28 SSYVVKS
+28 YKPQGVK
-35 AKKYGLEMPKVPG
+35 EP

-84 KKKIQELNRRRIID
+84 KKKIQELNRKRIID
-98 DARTGSMDKSD
+98 DARTGTMDKSD

-119 GLGGNRVG
+119 GLGGNRTR

-136 KSFNFSKA
+136 KSFNINKA
-144 REGLTSPQYS
+144 REGLTSAEYS

-160 LGGPNAGRIENQ
+160 LGGPKAGSTERE
-172 AFRRTFPFASGAGLE
+172 AFKKTFPVASGAGIE
-187 KLMNLAAPFPL
+187 KLMNLAVPFPL
-198 KMLNNLSKSDAGT
+198 KMLRGLAKTDAGT

-219 KFRDFLSKFGDGTD
+219 KFRNFLSKFGDGTD
-233 NKIAKINLD
+233 NKIAKINED
-242 AKKSTGE
+242 AQKSTGE
-249 LIDEVQDSTG
+249 LVDEVEGNTG

-273 RPVSSFV
+273 QPVNSFV

-303 PRIGLGKQRPVNS
+303 PRIGLGEQQPVNS
-316 FVEDPRLNIDE
+316 FVEDPRLDMNEVIEDK
-327 ENLNPPGVID
+327 ID
-337 LSEQEDLIDIS
+337 LAEVPEILYGLSKEELDLPQ
-348 SDSGEDSNLS
+348 
-358 EATKNYMDEYMQ
+358 ATKNYIDEYMQ
-370 TYGKGS
+370 TYGRGS

-382 KEFNDRSRQAYNEAH
+382 KEIDDRERQEAEE
-397 MGGAPDYGDAD
+397 PIDYRPNIP

-413 YDVRGDEYGEE
+413 FDIRGDQYNDTEDAQYV
-424 FGPAFLRDVIMDE
+424 RDLIMNT
-437 LDKAGDINYNQS
+437 LDREGDIYYDEKS
-449 ISVDG
+449 
-454 STLPLD
+454 STLPYGFL
-460 VLFDKGAV
+460 VDKGVKRKA
-468 NLDQI
+468 LDEGKSYMDVI

-478 YDEAFQDVD
+478 YEDVFQDVD
-487 FRTGDIPAEAFSGAR
+487 YRTGDIPAEAFSGAR

>member
-1 MAKRTRDQRKRDNIK
+1 MAIYIGGK
-16 KETARRIAAGDT
+16 KVQESGGK
-28 SSYVVKS
+28 YKPQGVK
-35 AKKYGLEMPKVPG
+35 EP

-84 KKKIQELNRRRIID
+84 KKKIQELNRKRIID
-98 DARTGSMDKSD
+98 DARTGTMDKSD

-119 GLGGNRVG
+119 GLGGNRTR

-136 KSFNFSKA
+136 KSFNINKA
-144 REGLTSPQYS
+144 REGLTSAEYS

-160 LGGPNAGRIENQ
+160 LGGPKAGSTERE
-172 AFRRTFPFASGAGLE
+172 AFKKTFPVASGAGIE
-187 KLMNLAAPFPL
+187 KLMNLAVPFPL
-198 KMLNNLSKSDAGT
+198 KMLRGLAKTDAGT

-219 KFRDFLSKFGDGTD
+219 KFRNFLSKFGDGTD
-233 NKIAKINLD
+233 NKIAKINED
-242 AKKSTGE
+242 AQKSTGE
-249 LIDEVQDSTG
+249 LVDEVEGNTG

-273 RPVSSFV
+273 QPVSSFV

-290 EVMTE
+290 EVMKE

-303 PRIGLGKQRPVNS
+303 PRIGLGEQQPVNS
-316 FVEDPRLNIDE
+316 FVEDPRLDINEVIEDK
-327 ENLNPPGVID
+327 ID
-337 LSEQEDLIDIS
+337 LAEVPEILYGLSKEELDLPQ
-348 SDSGEDSNLS
+348 
-358 EATKNYMDEYMQ
+358 ATKNYIDEYMQ
-370 TYGKGS
+370 TYGRGS

-382 KEFNDRSRQAYNEAH
+382 KEIDDRERQEAEE
-397 MGGAPDYGDAD
+397 PIDYRPNIP

-413 YDVRGDEYGEE
+413 FDIRGDQYNDTEDAQYV
-424 FGPAFLRDVIMDE
+424 RDLIMNT
-437 LDKAGDINYNQS
+437 LDREGDIYYDEKS
-449 ISVDG
+449 
-454 STLPLD
+454 STLPYGF
-460 VLFDKGAV
+460 LFDKGVKRKA
-468 NLDQI
+468 LDEGKSYMDVI

-478 YDEAFQDVD
+478 YEDVFQDVNY
-487 FRTGDIPAEAFSGAR
+487 RTGDIPAEAFSGAR

>member
-1 MAKRTRDQRKRDNIK
+1 MAIYIGGK
-16 KETARRIAAGDT
+16 KVQESGGK
-28 SSYVVKS
+28 YKPQGVK
-35 AKKYGLEMPKVPG
+35 EP

-84 KKKIQELNRRRIID
+84 KKKIQELNRKRIID
-98 DARTGSMDKSD
+98 DARTGTMDKSD

-119 GLGGNRVG
+119 GLGGNRTR

-136 KSFNFSKA
+136 KSFNINKA
-144 REGLTSPQYS
+144 REGLTSAEYS

-160 LGGPNAGRIENQ
+160 LGGPKAGSTERE
-172 AFRRTFPFASGAGLE
+172 AFKKTFPVASGAGIE
-187 KLMNLAAPFPL
+187 KLMNLAVPFPL
-198 KMLNNLSKSDAGT
+198 KMLRGLAKTDAGT

-219 KFRDFLSKFGDGTD
+219 KFRNFLSKFGDGTD
-233 NKIAKINLD
+233 NKIAKINED
-242 AKKSTGE
+242 AQKSTGE
-249 LIDEVQDSTG
+249 LVDEVEGNTG

-273 RPVSSFV
+273 QPVSSFV

-303 PRIGLGKQRPVNS
+303 PRIGLGEQQPVNS
-316 FVEDPRLNIDE
+316 FVEDPRLDINEVIEDK
-327 ENLNPPGVID
+327 ID
-337 LSEQEDLIDIS
+337 LAEVPEILYGLSKEELDLPQ
-348 SDSGEDSNLS
+348 
-358 EATKNYMDEYMQ
+358 ATKNYIDEYMQ
-370 TYGKGS
+370 TYGRGS

-382 KEFNDRSRQAYNEAH
+382 KEIDDRERQQAEEPY
-397 MGGAPDYGDAD
+397 DYRENVP

-413 YDVRGDEYGEE
+413 FDIRGDQYNDTEDAQYV
-424 FGPAFLRDVIMDE
+424 RDLIMNT
-437 LDKAGDINYNQS
+437 LDREGDIYYDEKS
-449 ISVDG
+449 
-454 STLPLD
+454 STLPYGFL
-460 VLFDKGAV
+460 VDKGVKRKA
-468 NLDQI
+468 LDEGKSYMDVI

-478 YDEAFQDVD
+478 YEDVFQDVD
-487 FRTGDIPAEAFSGAR
+487 YRTGDIPAEAFSGAR

>member
-1 MAKRTRDQRKRDNIK
+1 MAIYIGGK
-16 KETARRIAAGDT
+16 KVQESGGK
-28 SSYVVKS
+28 YKPQGVK
-35 AKKYGLEMPKVPG
+35 EP

-84 KKKIQELNRRRIID
+84 KKKIQELNRKRIID
-98 DARTGSMDKSD
+98 DARTGTMDKSD

-119 GLGGNRVG
+119 GLGGNRTR

-136 KSFNFSKA
+136 KSFNINKA
-144 REGLTSPQYS
+144 REGLTSAEYS

-160 LGGPNAGRIENQ
+160 LGGPKAGSTERE
-172 AFRRTFPFASGAGLE
+172 AFKKTFPVASGAGIE
-187 KLMNLAAPFPL
+187 KLMNLAVPFPL
-198 KMLNNLSKSDAGT
+198 KMLRGLAKTDAGT

-219 KFRDFLSKFGDGTD
+219 KFRNFLSKFGDGTD
-233 NKIAKINLD
+233 NKIAKINED
-242 AKKSTGE
+242 AQKSTGE
-249 LIDEVQDSTG
+249 LVDEVEGNTG

-273 RPVSSFV
+273 QPVSSFV

-303 PRIGLGKQRPVNS
+303 PRICLGEQQPVNS
-316 FVEDPRLNIDE
+316 FVEDPRLDINEVIEDK
-327 ENLNPPGVID
+327 ID
-337 LSEQEDLIDIS
+337 LAEVPEILYGLSKEELDLPQ
-348 SDSGEDSNLS
+348 
-358 EATKNYMDEYMQ
+358 ATKNYIDEYMQ
-370 TYGKGS
+370 TYGRGS

-382 KEFNDRSRQAYNEAH
+382 KEIDDRERQEAEE
-397 MGGAPDYGDAD
+397 PIDYRPNIP

-413 YDVRGDEYGEE
+413 FDIRGDQYNDTEDAQYV
-424 FGPAFLRDVIMDE
+424 RDLIMNT
-437 LDKAGDINYNQS
+437 LDREGDIYYDEKS
-449 ISVDG
+449 
-454 STLPLD
+454 STLPYGFL
-460 VLFDKGAV
+460 VDKGVKRKA
-468 NLDQI
+468 LDEGKSYMDVI

-478 YDEAFQDVD
+478 YEDVFQDVD
-487 FRTGDIPAEAFSGAR
+487 YRTGDIPAEAFSGAR

>member
-1 MAKRTRDQRKRDNIK
+1 MAIYIGGK
-16 KETARRIAAGDT
+16 KVQESGGK
-28 SSYVVKS
+28 YKPQGVK
-35 AKKYGLEMPKVPG
+35 EP

-84 KKKIQELNRRRIID
+84 KKKIQELNRKRIID
-98 DARTGSMDKSD
+98 DARTGTMDKSD

-119 GLGGNRVG
+119 GLGGNRTR

-136 KSFNFSKA
+136 KSFNINKA
-144 REGLTSPQYS
+144 REGLTSAEYS

-160 LGGPNAGRIENQ
+160 LGGPKAGSTERE
-172 AFRRTFPFASGAGLE
+172 AFKKTFPVASGAGIE
-187 KLMNLAAPFPL
+187 KLMNLAVPFPL
-198 KMLNNLSKSDAGT
+198 KMLRGLAKTDAGT

-219 KFRDFLSKFGDGTD
+219 KFRNFLSKFGDGTD
-233 NKIAKINLD
+233 NKIAKINED
-242 AKKSTGE
+242 AQKSTGE
-249 LIDEVQDSTG
+249 LVDEVEGNTG

-273 RPVSSFV
+273 QPVSSFV

-303 PRIGLGKQRPVNS
+303 PRIGLGEQQPVNS
-316 FVEDPRLNIDE
+316 FVEDPRLDINEVIEDK
-327 ENLNPPGVID
+327 ID
-337 LSEQEDLIDIS
+337 LAEVPEILYGLSKEELDLPQ
-348 SDSGEDSNLS
+348 
-358 EATKNYMDEYMQ
+358 ATKNYIDEYMQ
-370 TYGKGS
+370 TYGRGS

-382 KEFNDRSRQAYNEAH
+382 KEIDDRERQEAEE
-397 MGGAPDYGDAD
+397 PIDYRPNIP

-413 YDVRGDEYGEE
+413 FDIRGDQYNDTEDAQYV
-424 FGPAFLRDVIMDE
+424 RDLIMNT
-437 LDKAGDINYNQS
+437 LDREGDIYYDEKS
-449 ISVDG
+449 
-454 STLPLD
+454 STLPYSFLI
-460 VLFDKGAV
+460 DKGVKRKA
-468 NLDQI
+468 LDEGKSYMDVI

-478 YDEAFQDVD
+478 YEDVFQDVD
-487 FRTGDIPAEAFSGAR
+487 YRTGDIPAEAFSGAR